1 MARGLLHALGLTAT
15 IVTAT
20 FLLVSRARAAT
31 KEKVIYSFTDG
42 SDGAFPSSPLTL
54 NKDGNLYGETGS
66 GEVFELKRGSNGH
79 WMESTFYAFQNQGS
93 PVGGLVLSDSGAFYG
108 VTYGGYFNSPG
119 VVFDLPPASVANP
132 VIYSFA
138 SDGPQA
144 ELVLDH
150 AGNLYGTTEGGGPH
164 DVGTV
169 FELTH
174 TSGGWNYEVLHNFG
188 TTETDGYYP
197 FASLII
203 DAAGNLYGTTYEGG
217 IYGVGTVFELTNT
230 GSGWTESVLYN
241 FTGGDNGSGPFAGVI
256 FDAKGN
262 LYGTTPFGGSDDVG
276 TVFQLTP
283 SHGSWKHHVLYT
295 FTGGDDGGL
304 PYYGSLAMDDA
315 GNLYGTTKYGGRLQY
330 GTVFQLAQEH
340 PGKWK
345 ETVVHSF
352 KGGSDG
358 MNPIY
363 GVILDPAGNL
373 YGTTP
378 FGGADGW
385 GVVFEC
391 IPLSP
396 YSLKR

>member
-1 MARGLLHALGLTAT
+1 MVHGRFFDALGLIAT
-15 IVTAT
+15 VAIVACMLT
-20 FLLVSRARAAT
+20 SWARAES

-42 SDGAFPSSPLTL
+42 SNGAIPSSPLTL
-54 NKDGNLYGETGS
+54 GGAGNLYGEAGGVVS
-66 GEVFELKRGSNGH
+66 GVVFELEPRSNGY
-79 WMESTFYAFQNQGS
+79 WKEKTFYAFGKDEGG
-93 PVGGLVLSDSGAFYG
+93 PTGGLVLSESGTFYG
-108 VTYGGYFNSPG
+108 VTFGGFFGSAG
-119 VVFDLPPASVANP
+119 MVFGLPPFSVNP
-132 VIYSFA
+132 AIYSFA

-144 ELVLDH
+144 ELVLDQ

-197 FASLII
+197 FAGLII

-217 IYGVGTVFELTNT
+217 IYGAGTVFELTNT
-230 GSGWTESVLYN
+230 GDGWTESVLYN
-241 FTGGDNGSGPFAGVI
+241 FTGGDNGSGPLAGVI

-276 TVFQLTP
+276 TVFQLTH
-283 SHGSWKHHVLYT
+283 SHGYWKHHVLYN

-304 PYYGSLAMDDA
+304 PYYVSLAMDDA

-330 GTVFQLAQEH
+330 GTVFQLAQER

-352 KGGSDG
+352 NGGHDG
-358 MNPIY
+358 LNPIY
-363 GVILDPAGNL
+363 GVILDSAGNL

-378 FGGADGW
+378 SGGADGW

-391 IPLSP
+391 IP
-396 YSLKR
+396 